1 MATTPRRLRVLLV
14 VDQLTGL
21 GGGAELFLVGLAT
34 HLPRERFEVS
44 VCATRAVTPGPL
56 AEILDSG
63 AVPYIALGRRSRWDL
78 LRLRGL
84 ASLLRNGGFDIVH
97 AHKFGSNVWGTL
109 FGRACRVPVVIA
121 HEHTWSYKGQPLR
134 KWIDGRVIGPLATR
148 FIAVSDA
155 DATRMVEDEKVASEK
170 VVVMP
175 TGYVARPL
183 TPDTDLR
190 SELGLTSETPL
201 VGTAV
206 VFRPQKALEVL
217 VEAHARLLRSMP
229 DAHLA
234 IAGEGPTRAEVERR
248 AHDLSLDGRVHFL
261 GHRDDVDA
269 ILRSLDVAALS
280 SDFEG
285 SPIFVL
291 ECMANG
297 TPIVATEVGG
307 IPQLVLD
314 GETGVLVPPRDPEAL
329 ADAVER
335 LLADPERRAML
346 AAAATSKLADFT
358 IDVVARRFADLY
370 ETLAAEAGR
379 LPQMSDP
386 ARRP

>member
-1 MATTPRRLRVLLV
+1 MTTTPKRLRVLLL
-14 VDQLTGL
+14 VDQLSGL
-21 GGGAELFLVGLAT
+21 GGGAEVFLVGLAT
-34 HLPRERFEVS
+34 HLPSDRFEVF
-44 VCATRAVTPGPL
+44 VCATRAVAPGPL
-56 AEILDSG
+56 AEILEAG

-78 LRLRGL
+78 LRMRRL
-84 ASLLRNGGFDIVH
+84 AALLGSGRFDIVH

-121 HEHTWSYKGQPLR
+121 HEHTWSYKGRPLR
-134 KWIDGRVIGPLATR
+134 KWIDGRIVGRLATR

-155 DATRMVEDEKVASEK
+155 DAARMVEDEKVASEK

-183 TPDTDLR
+183 APDTDLR

-201 VGTAV
+201 IGTAV
-206 VFRPQKALEVL
+206 VFRPQKAVEVL
-217 VEAHARLLRSMP
+217 LEAHARLLRTMP
-229 DAHLA
+229 DVHLV
-234 IAGEGPTRAEVERR
+234 IAGEGPTRAEIQRR
-248 AHDLSLDGRVHFL
+248 ARELSLDGRVHFL

-285 SPIFVL
+285 SPLFVL

-297 TPIVATEVGG
+297 TPIVATAVGG
-307 IPQLVLD
+307 IPQMVLD

-329 ADAVER
+329 AGAIEH
-335 LLADPERRAML
+335 LLVDPERRAVL
-346 AAAATSKLADFT
+346 AAAAANRLSEFR
-358 IDVVARRFADLY
+358 IDAVARRFADLY
-370 ETLAAEAGR
+370 ETLAAEAGLR
-379 LPQMSDP
+379 KMNDP
-386 ARRP
+386 AERR

>member
-1 MATTPRRLRVLLV
+1 MTTTPKRLRVLLL
-14 VDQLTGL
+14 VDQLSGL
-21 GGGAELFLVGLAT
+21 GGGAEVFLVGLAT
-34 HLPRERFEVS
+34 HLPSDRFEVS
-44 VCATRAVTPGPL
+44 VCATRAVAPGPL
-56 AEILDSG
+56 AEILEAG

-78 LRLRGL
+78 LRMRRL
-84 ASLLRNGGFDIVH
+84 AALLGSGRFDIVH

-121 HEHTWSYKGQPLR
+121 HEHTWSYKGRPLR
-134 KWIDGRVIGPLATR
+134 KWIDGRIVGRLATR

-155 DATRMVEDEKVASEK
+155 DAARMVEDEKVASEK

-183 TPDTDLR
+183 APDTDLR

-201 VGTAV
+201 IGTAV
-206 VFRPQKALEVL
+206 VFRPQKAVEVL
-217 VEAHARLLRSMP
+217 LEAHARLLRTMP
-229 DAHLA
+229 DVHLV
-234 IAGEGPTRAEVERR
+234 IAGEGPTRAEIQRR
-248 AHDLSLDGRVHFL
+248 ARELSLDGRVHFL

-285 SPIFVL
+285 SPLFVL

-297 TPIVATEVGG
+297 TPIVATAVGG
-307 IPQLVLD
+307 IPEMVLD

-329 ADAVER
+329 AGAIEH
-335 LLADPERRAML
+335 LLVDPERRAVL
-346 AAAATSKLADFT
+346 AAAAANRLSEFR
-358 IDVVARRFADLY
+358 IDAVARRFADLY
-370 ETLAAEAGR
+370 ETLAAEAGLR
-379 LPQMSDP
+379 KMNDP
-386 ARRP
+386 AERR

>member
-1 MATTPRRLRVLLV
+1 MTTTSKRLRVLLL
-14 VDQLTGL
+14 VDQLSGL
-21 GGGAELFLVGLAT
+21 GGGAEVFLVGLAT

-44 VCATRAVTPGPL
+44 VCATRAVAPGPL
-56 AEILDSG
+56 AEILDAG

-78 LRLRGL
+78 LRMRRL
-84 ASLLRNGGFDIVH
+84 AALLGSGRFDIVH

-121 HEHTWSYKGQPLR
+121 HEHTWSYEGRPLR
-134 KWIDGRVIGPLATR
+134 KWIDGRIVGPLATR

-155 DATRMVEDEKVASEK
+155 DAARMVEDEKVASEK

-183 TPDTDLR
+183 APNTDLR

-217 VEAHARLLRSMP
+217 LEAHARLLRTMP
-229 DAHLA
+229 DVHLA
-234 IAGEGPTRAEVERR
+234 IAGDGPTRAEIERR
-248 AHDLSLDGRVHFL
+248 ARELSLDGRVHFL

-285 SPIFVL
+285 SPLFVL

-297 TPIVATEVGG
+297 TPIVATAVGG
-307 IPQLVLD
+307 IPQMIFD

-329 ADAVER
+329 AGAIGH
-335 LLADPERRAML
+335 LLVDPERRAKL
-346 AAAATSKLADFT
+346 AAAAANRLSDFR
-358 IDVVARRFADLY
+358 IDAVARRFADLY
-370 ETLAAEAGR
+370 ETLAAEAG
-379 LPQMSDP
+379 L
-386 ARRP
+386 RR

>member
-1 MATTPRRLRVLLV
+1 MATTPKRLRVLLL
-14 VDQLTGL
+14 VDQLSGL
-21 GGGAELFLVGLAT
+21 GGGAEVFLVGLAT

-44 VCATRAVTPGPL
+44 VCATRAVARGPL
-56 AEILDSG
+56 AEILDAG

-78 LRLRGL
+78 LRMRRL
-84 ASLLRNGGFDIVH
+84 AALLSSGRFDIVH

-109 FGRACRVPVVIA
+109 FGRACRIPVVIA

-134 KWIDGRVIGPLATR
+134 KWIDGRVVGPLATR

-155 DATRMVEDEKVASEK
+155 DAARMVEQEKVAPEK

-183 TPDTDLR
+183 MPDTDLR
-190 SELGLTSETPL
+190 SELGLTAETPL

-217 VEAHARLLRSMP
+217 LEAHARLLRSMP
-229 DAHLA
+229 DVHLA
-234 IAGEGPTRAEVERR
+234 IAGDGPTRAEVERR
-248 AHDLSLDGRVHFL
+248 ARELSLDGHVHFL

-269 ILRSLDVAALS
+269 ILRSFDVAALS

-285 SPIFVL
+285 SPLFVL

-297 TPIVATEVGG
+297 TPIVATAVGG
-307 IPQLVLD
+307 IPQMVLD

-329 ADAVER
+329 AGAVGR
-335 LLADPERRAML
+335 LLVDPERRAML
-346 AAAATSKLADFT
+346 AAAATNRLTDYR
-358 IDVVARRFADLY
+358 IDGVARRFADLY
-370 ETLAAEAGR
+370 EMLAAEAG
-379 LPQMSDP
+379 L
-386 ARRP
+386 RR

>member
-1 MATTPRRLRVLLV
+1 MATTAKRLRVLLL
-14 VDQLTGL
+14 VDHLAGP
-21 GGGAELFLVGLAT
+21 GGGAEVFLVGLAT
-34 HLPRERFEVS
+34 HLPRERFEIS
-44 VCATRAVTPGPL
+44 VCATRAVAPGPL
-56 AEILDSG
+56 AEILDAG

-78 LRLRGL
+78 LRMRRL
-84 ASLLRNGGFDIVH
+84 ATLLNSGRFDIVH

-134 KWIDGRVIGPLATR
+134 KWIDGRVVGPLATR

-155 DATRMVEDEKVASEK
+155 DAARMVEQEKVASEK

-175 TGYVARPL
+175 TGYVARPP
-183 TPDTDLR
+183 TPDSDLR
-190 SELGLTSETPL
+190 AELGLTPETPL

-217 VEAHARLLRSMP
+217 LEAHAQLLRSMP

-234 IAGEGPTRAEVERR
+234 IAGDGPTRAEVERR
-248 AHDLSLDGRVHFL
+248 ARELSLDGRVHFL
-261 GHRDDVDA
+261 GQRDDVDA

-285 SPIFVL
+285 SPLFVL

-297 TPIVATEVGG
+297 TPIVATAVGG
-307 IPQLVLD
+307 LPQMVLD

-329 ADAVER
+329 AGAVER
-335 LLADPERRAML
+335 LLIDPERRAIL
-346 AAAATSKLADFT
+346 AAAAANRLSDFR
-358 IDVVARRFADLY
+358 IDAVARRFADLY
-370 ETLAAEAGR
+370 ETLAAEAG
-379 LPQMSDP
+379 L
-386 ARRP
+386 RR

>member
-1 MATTPRRLRVLLV
+1 MTTTPKRLRVLLL
-14 VDQLTGL
+14 VDQLSGL
-21 GGGAELFLVGLAT
+21 GGGAEVFLVGLAT
-34 HLPRERFEVS
+34 HLPPERFEVS
-44 VCATRAVTPGPL
+44 VCATRAVAPGPL
-56 AEILDSG
+56 AEILDAG

-78 LRLRGL
+78 LRMRRL
-84 ASLLRNGGFDIVH
+84 AALLGSGRFDIVH

-121 HEHTWSYKGQPLR
+121 HEHTWSYEGRPLR
-134 KWIDGRVIGPLATR
+134 KWIDGRIVGRLATR

-155 DATRMVEDEKVASEK
+155 DAARMVEDEKVASEK

-183 TPDTDLR
+183 APDTDLR

-217 VEAHARLLRSMP
+217 LEAHARLLRTMP
-229 DAHLA
+229 DVHLA
-234 IAGEGPTRAEVERR
+234 IAGDGPIRAEIESR
-248 AHDLSLDGRVHFL
+248 ARELSLDGRVHFL

-285 SPIFVL
+285 SPLFVL

-297 TPIVATEVGG
+297 TPIVATAVGG
-307 IPQLVLD
+307 IPQMIFD

-329 ADAVER
+329 AGAIGH
-335 LLADPERRAML
+335 LLVDPERRAKL
-346 AAAATSKLADFT
+346 AAAAANRLSDFR

-370 ETLAAEAGR
+370 ETLAAEAG
-379 LPQMSDP
+379 L
-386 ARRP
+386 RR

>member
-1 MATTPRRLRVLLV
+1 MATTVKRLRVLLLIDDLV
-14 VDQLTGL
+14 GA
-21 GGGAELFLVGLAT
+21 GGGAEVFLVGLAT
-34 HLPRERFEVS
+34 HLPRERFEIS
-44 VCATRAVTPGPL
+44 VCATRAFAPGPL
-56 AEILDSG
+56 AEILDAG

-78 LRLRGL
+78 LPMRRL
-84 ASLLRNGGFDIVH
+84 ATLLNSGRFDIVH

-134 KWIDGRVIGPLATR
+134 KWIDGRVVGPLATR

-155 DATRMVEDEKVASEK
+155 DAARMIEHEKVAPEK

-175 TGYVARPL
+175 TGYFARPL

-190 SELGLTSETPL
+190 SELGLTPETPL

-217 VEAHARLLRSMP
+217 LEAHACLLRSMP
-229 DAHLA
+229 DVHLA
-234 IAGEGPTRAEVERR
+234 IAGDGQTRAEVERR
-248 AHDLSLDGRVHFL
+248 ARELSLDGRVHFL
-261 GHRDDVDA
+261 GERDDVDA

-285 SPIFVL
+285 SPLFVL

-297 TPIVATEVGG
+297 TPIVATAVGG
-307 IPQLVLD
+307 LPQMVLD

-329 ADAVER
+329 AGAIGR
-335 LLADPERRAML
+335 LLVDPERRAML
-346 AAAATSKLADFT
+346 AAAAANRLSEFRIEA
-358 IDVVARRFADLY
+358 VARRFADLY
-370 ETLAAEAGR
+370 ETLAAEAG
-379 LPQMSDP
+379 LP
-386 ARRP
+386 R

>member
-1 MATTPRRLRVLLV
+1 MTTTPKRLRVLLL
-14 VDQLTGL
+14 VDQLSGL
-21 GGGAELFLVGLAT
+21 GGGAEVFLVGLAT
-34 HLPRERFEVS
+34 HLPSDRFEVS
-44 VCATRAVTPGPL
+44 VCATRAVAPGPL
-56 AEILDSG
+56 AEILEAG

-78 LRLRGL
+78 LRMRRL
-84 ASLLRNGGFDIVH
+84 AALLGSGRFDIVH

-121 HEHTWSYKGQPLR
+121 HEHTWSYKGRPLR
-134 KWIDGRVIGPLATR
+134 KWIDGRIVGRLATR

-155 DATRMVEDEKVASEK
+155 DAARMVEDEKVASEK

-183 TPDTDLR
+183 APDTDLR

-201 VGTAV
+201 IGTAV
-206 VFRPQKALEVL
+206 VFRPQKAVEVL
-217 VEAHARLLRSMP
+217 LEAHARLLRTMP
-229 DAHLA
+229 DVHLV
-234 IAGEGPTRAEVERR
+234 IAGEGPTRAEIQRR
-248 AHDLSLDGRVHFL
+248 ARELSLDGRVHFL

-285 SPIFVL
+285 SPLFVL

-297 TPIVATEVGG
+297 TPIVATAVGG
-307 IPQLVLD
+307 IPQMVLD

-329 ADAVER
+329 AGAIEH
-335 LLADPERRAML
+335 LLVDPERRAVL
-346 AAAATSKLADFT
+346 AAAAANRLSEFR
-358 IDVVARRFADLY
+358 IDAVARRFADLY
-370 ETLAAEAGR
+370 ETLAAEAGLR
-379 LPQMSDP
+379 KMNDP
-386 ARRP
+386 AERR

>member
-1 MATTPRRLRVLLV
+1 MTATAKRLRVLLL
-14 VDQLTGL
+14 VDHLQGP
-21 GGGAELFLVGLAT
+21 GGGAEVFLVGLAT
-34 HLPRERFEVS
+34 HLPRERFEIS
-44 VCATRAVTPGPL
+44 VCATRAVAPGPL
-56 AEILDSG
+56 AEILDAG

-78 LRLRGL
+78 LRMRRL
-84 ASLLRNGGFDIVH
+84 ATLLNSGRFDIVH

-134 KWIDGRVIGPLATR
+134 KWIDGRVVGPLATR

-155 DATRMVEDEKVASEK
+155 DAARMVEHEKVAPEK

-175 TGYVARPL
+175 TGYVARPP
-183 TPDTDLR
+183 TPDSDLR
-190 SELGLTSETPL
+190 SELGLTPETPL

-217 VEAHARLLRSMP
+217 LEAHAQLLRSMP

-234 IAGEGPTRAEVERR
+234 IAGDGPTRTEVERR
-248 AHDLSLDGRVHFL
+248 ARDLSLDGRVHFL
-261 GHRDDVDA
+261 GQRDDVDA

-285 SPIFVL
+285 SPLFVL

-297 TPIVATEVGG
+297 TPIVATAVGG
-307 IPQLVLD
+307 LPQMVLD

-329 ADAVER
+329 AGAVGR
-335 LLADPERRAML
+335 LLIDPERRAIL
-346 AAAATSKLADFT
+346 AAAAANRLSDFR
-358 IDVVARRFADLY
+358 IDAVARRFADLY
-370 ETLAAEAGR
+370 ETLAAEAG
-379 LPQMSDP
+379 L
-386 ARRP
+386 RR